1 MSCIV
6 INQRFIPFRDGDEPV
21 KDTLFQETTLQ
32 HLSLDDWSDDD
43 ADVDFFGVSGAQ
55 GGYGDTWLL
64 TLNLDEVAV
73 AWLEIVRRPAEGSM
87 HITNLLTC
95 SLHRGQGFASVL
107 LTLALQFTKRSG
119 QIRLVTV
126 DDFSSL
132 YRQPGNIYHKFGFT
146 YQRENEPEMEL
157 LLF

>member
-6 INQRFIPFRDGDEPV
+6 INQRFIPFRDGDEPMQ
-21 KDTLFQETTLQ
+21 DTLFKD
-32 HLSLDDWSDDD
+32 LSLDDLSLDDD
-43 ADVDFFGVSGAQ
+43 DHDSFGT
-55 GGYGDTWLL
+55 GDTWLL
-64 TLNLDEVAV
+64 TLNLDQVAV

-95 SLHRGQGFASVL
+95 SLHRGHGFASVL

-126 DDFSSL
+126 DDFSSM
-132 YRQPGNIYHKFGFT
+132 YRQPGNIYHNFGFT
-146 YQRENEPEMEL
+146 YIRENEPEMQL